1 MRLGVA
7 PKSIDQLS
15 SGRTIVKIKS
25 VRAPRREANLT
36 ALRGQVAACVLAL
49 PAFVGGYTGAG
60 NAPSNHAAV
69 APLPKAAV
77 MRLAAHPRRMFN
89 DIERRTFEY
98 FWNTTDPRT
107 GLTPDRWPTPSP
119 SSIAAD
125 GFALTADV
133 IGAYRGYVSREAAAE
148 RARTTLAFLASRPQG
163 SAAVGFAGYHGLFY
177 HFLDM
182 STGLRSRNS
191 ELSTIDTALLMA
203 GVLTAESYFDRDT
216 PVERSVRH
224 FADRLYRNVDW
235 RWTERGGHRVRMGWL
250 PETGFYTSTWDGY
263 SEGSLL
269 YILGLGSPTHP
280 LRSDAWKAW
289 ASTDPGEWRSLDG
302 QTFLAFGPQFANQ
315 YTAIWVDFQG
325 IADPFMASH
334 QSNYFQNGE
343 RATLAQQQ
351 FAIDD
356 PHYWRGYSKYIW
368 GLTACDGPGNVRAP
382 FHGRMRVFHSY
393 AARGITSSD
402 VDDGTLAPTA
412 MVGSLPFAPRV
423 VTYSTVALMRMYGD
437 MIYTRYGFLDSFN
450 PSFTDAALA
459 EHGHVIPGRGWV
471 DGDFIGID
479 QGPILAMIENERS
492 GLIWKLMQRN
502 RYIRAGLLRAGF
514 IGGWLYQR
522 KASAALEPTP
532 GARSTESARR
542 AVATASKSPMARR
555 P

>member
-1 MRLGVA
+1 MKLQSMQAGACAAKR
-7 PKSIDQLS
+7 
-15 SGRTIVKIKS
+15 RT
-25 VRAPRREANLT
+25 
-36 ALRGQVAACVLAL
+36 LRGQVAAFVLAL
-49 PAFVGGYTGAG
+49 STWAGGFASAG
-60 NAPSNHAAV
+60 NASLNAGAMAA
-69 APLPKAAV
+69 LPKATV
-77 MRLAAHPRRMFN
+77 MRLAEHPRRMFK

-107 GLTPDRWPTPSP
+107 GLTPDRWPSPSP

-133 IGAYRGYVSREAAAE
+133 IGSYRGYVSRDAAAE
-148 RARTTLAFLASRPQG
+148 RARTTLTFLAGRPQG
-163 SAAVGFAGYHGLFY
+163 SQAVGFAGYHGFFY

-182 STGLRSRNS
+182 KTGLRSRNS

-203 GVLTAESYFDRDT
+203 GALTAETYFDQDT

-224 FADRLYRNVDW
+224 LAGRLYRNVDW
-235 RWTERGGHRVRMGWL
+235 RWAEQGGPRVRMGWL
-250 PETGFYTSTWDGY
+250 PDTGFYTSTWNGY
-263 SEGSLL
+263 SEGSLI

-289 ASTDPGEWRSLDG
+289 TATDPTEWRSLDG

-315 YTAIWVDFQG
+315 YTAIWVDFKG
-325 IADPFMASH
+325 IADPFMESH
-334 QSNYFQNGE
+334 QSNYFQNGK

-351 FAIDD
+351 FAIED
-356 PHYWRGYSKYIW
+356 PHHWKGYSKDIW

-382 FHGRMRVFHSY
+382 FRGRIRVFHSY

-412 MVGSLPFAPRV
+412 MVGSLPFAPQV
-423 VTYSTVALMRMYGD
+423 VIYSTAALLRTYGD

-450 PSFTDAALA
+450 PSFTHAALA
-459 EHGHVIPGRGWV
+459 EHGRVIPGRGWV

-479 QGPILAMIENERS
+479 QGPILTMIENQRS

-502 RYIRAGLLRAGF
+502 PYIRAGLLRAGF

-522 KASAALEPTP
+522 KTSPHRETARPTRRTGPAQGSAAK
-532 GARSTESARR
+532 
-542 AVATASKSPMARR
+542 ASLVR
-555 P
+555 